1 MSENREALL
10 VLNAKIDKVEDKL
23 DTNFNKLDEKLDS
36 IDKTLVKQHEQL
48 SFHIQRT
55 TLAEENLKV
64 LKAYIDQEA
73 EKIIEKIEPID
84 KHVLMVK
91 VIGKFLIGTLGV
103 VATLAGIYA
112 TFFNN

>member
-1 MSENREALL
+1 MSDSREAIL
-10 VLNAKIDKVEDKL
+10 VLNGKIDKVEDKL
-23 DTNFNKLDEKLDS
+23 DSNFNKLDEKLDS

-55 TLAEENLKV
+55 TLAEENLKL
-64 LKAYIDQEA
+64 LKSYIDQEA

-91 VIGKFLIGTLGV
+91 TIGKFLLGTLGV
-103 VATLAGIYA
+103 LATLAGIYA